1 MTRRLGPSIAW
12 RLLVPR
18 RLALLA
24 ALALTFVP
32 AALRVLAAIPAP
44 PRPCAPEGRGVPPRI
59 WVGCAGDDGP
69 RRDLTG
75 RERLAFGLPVDVN
88 AATAEDL
95 AGIPGLTARVAQE
108 VVAERARAGPYRSL
122 DDLLRVRGIGPA
134 RLERARPHLACG
146 P

>member
-1 MTRRLGPSIAW
+1 MT
-12 RLLVPR
+12 R

-24 ALALTFVP
+24 AFALTLVP
-32 AALRVLAAIPAP
+32 MIFRALAAVPDAA
-44 PRPCAPEGRGVPPRI
+44 RSCAAEGRGIAPRT
-59 WVGCAGDDGP
+59 WVGCVGDDGP

-88 AATAEDL
+88 AASADDL
-95 AGIPGLTARVAQE
+95 AAVPGLTARIAEE
-108 VVAERARAGPYRSL
+108 VVAERARDGPYRAI